1 MTRLHDA
8 GVFSLFLILIVVGL
22 PCIGDEVAGADATDE
37 AADDAVARY
46 LQTRESLTLDS
57 DAALELLSDRRS
69 ALAGAVFEVAGKIA
83 GRSSL
88 SEESGLALSFML
100 QVGDETIFVD
110 TDRDAPPIRV
120 GTRVQAILQF
130 PENGGPMD
138 HFVLREIAFFNDL
151 PSDIRLALPKK
162 EASEPP
168 EPETETDAEAAA
180 ETEEQDI
187 SAEKETEEDNDDDG
201 KPDEVNQGTIKND
214 RTIARPGTEYPELS
228 HLWPDQ
234 EVVRT
239 WMDWIGKQ
247 NPDLNEMQQKLIAE
261 SVLHYSDKFEIDHR
275 LVFSMIK
282 AESNFNP
289 SCRSHAGAIGL
300 CQLMPGTARSLGVK
314 NPWNVQENIRGGV
327 QYLAAQLNL
336 YSDRS
341 PYEQCVLGLACY
353 NAGPNAVKRAGG
365 IPDNGE
371 TPKYCRKVAELFYEL
386 WKSGMP

>member
-1 MTRLHDA
+1 MTRIHDVA
-8 GVFSLFLILIVVGL
+8 LFSLLIIFTIAGSV
-22 PCIGDEVAGADATDE
+22 CFGDDAASADTQ
-37 AADDAVARY
+37 DDAVARY
-46 LQTRESLTLDS
+46 IEARDNVTVDTPK
-57 DAALELLSDRRS
+57 AVELLSEKRS
-69 ALAGAVFEVAGKIA
+69 ALAGAVFEVAGKVI

-88 SEESGLALSFML
+88 SEETEPALSFML

-138 HFVLREIAFFNDL
+138 HFVLREITFLNDL

-180 ETEEQDI
+180 ETEKQEIPAENVADENSEATEVRNQD
-187 SAEKETEEDNDDDG
+187 
-201 KPDEVNQGTIKND
+201 KPENKDKTVN
-214 RTIARPGTEYPELS
+214 RPGTEYPEMQQ
-228 HLWPDQ
+228 LWPDQ

-239 WMDWIGKQ
+239 WMDWIRQQ
-247 NPDLNEMQQKLIAE
+247 NSDLTEMQRKLIAE
-261 SVLHYSDKFEIDHR
+261 SVLYYSEKFEIDHR

-327 QYLAAQLNL
+327 QYLAEQLNL
-336 YSDRS
+336 YSDRG
-341 PYEQCVLGLACY
+341 PYEQCVLGLASY